1 MPLQLA
7 YEFGIPIALLLVFF
21 ISFLFYKSWKNIFT
35 FKENEITF
43 MFNKCWLASCLVAI
57 LNHIN
62 DITYYDGKI
71 SILIWIFF
79 SGLKCILNETDQ
91 SKIKTTGY

>member
-21 ISFLFYKSWKNIFT
+21 ISFLFYKSWKNIFK

-43 MFNKCWLASCLVAI
+43 MCNKCWLASCLVAI

-79 SGLKCILNETDQ
+79 SGLKCILNETNQ
-91 SKIKTTGY
+91 SKIKTTRY

>member
-1 MPLQLA
+1 MNLG
-7 YEFGIPIALLLVFF
+7 YIALLLLFF
-21 ISFLFYKSWKNIFT
+21 ISFFFTKAWKNIFT

-79 SGLKCILNETDQ
+79 SGLKCIL
-91 SKIKTTGY
+91 KINRSIKNKNNWILK